1 MDGHVTNCKYFF
13 LCVFLSFFFD
23 QLPLSCSSLR
33 TSVIAKQSLFNSV
46 YKGDP
51 TTITT
56 IGTSK
61 LKMHLM
67 EDELMNSGSIYQ
79 QMKTGLDAN

>member
-1 MDGHVTNCKYFF
+1 VY
-13 LCVFLSFFFD
+13 LSFFPD

-33 TSVIAKQSLFNSV
+33 TSVIAKQSVVNSAC
-46 YKGDP
+46 KGDP

-56 IGTSK
+56 MGTSK
-61 LKMHLM
+61 LKVHLM
-67 EDELMNSGSIYQ
+67 EDELMNLGSIYQ